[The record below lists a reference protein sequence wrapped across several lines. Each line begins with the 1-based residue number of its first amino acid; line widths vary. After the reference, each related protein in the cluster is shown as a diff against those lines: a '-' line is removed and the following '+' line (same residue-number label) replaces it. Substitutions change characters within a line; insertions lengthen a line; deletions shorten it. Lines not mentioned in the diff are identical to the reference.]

1 MAKKKTTPLL
11 EQYHKIKDQY
21 RDELLFFRLG
31 DFYELFYEDAKIA
44 SRVME
49 VTLTSKPIG
58 KDNEIPMAGVPAHSV
73 NSYIEKVLAG
83 GHRVAICEQVEEASQ
98 ASGVVDRQVVR
109 VITPGTLTEEDY
121 LDSRQ
126 NNYLLSFSFSGT
138 DNKVG
143 LAYVDLSTAEF
154 EVTEFDDDAENSV
167 LISEICRL
175 HPAEILVS
183 DEEKYESV
191 INKLNTHYDN
201 IAVTRR
207 AGWQFE
213 AEEAKISLNKQFD
226 SDPPEEIMENPS
238 LLSPAGAIVH
248 YLADTQK
255 QKLSHLNK
263 ITYYH
268 RDGFMVLDA
277 ASQRNLELVES
288 LTGQQQATLLD
299 VLDETETA
307 MGSRRLRHWILRP
320 LLNDKKINSRLN
332 SVEWF
337 LNNGPEIE
345 VVKEQLRQIF
355 DIQRIVGKIGSNRA
369 NPRDLK
375 ALGESLKR
383 IPEIKEL
390 LPDTDEYSLMKNRLH
405 ELADLREELDN
416 AIVDNP
422 PAKISEGEIFKEGYS
437 ERLDELRDLMRGG
450 RDWITNLQ
458 KEERE
463 RTEISSLKVGHNR
476 VYGYYIEVTDPNLD
490 KVPDDYQRKQT
501 LTNSE
506 RYITPELKEKERMI
520 FGAEDKAMALEEDLF
535 TSLREDILKYL
546 EKLQE
551 NADVL
556 ADLDVI
562 VCLADLARQRGYR
575 RPRVDWSSELKI
587 EKGRHPVVEEI
598 HEEEFVP
605 NDLELDEDRR
615 LVILTGPNM
624 AGKSTYIRQVAL
636 ISIMAQMGSFVPAK
650 FARIGMIDRVFTR
663 VGAHDF
669 LAGGQSTFMVEMIET
684 AEIVNNAQDRSLLIL
699 DEVGR
704 GTSTYDG
711 VAIAWSV
718 VEYIARR
725 INARTLFATHYHEL
739 NELSD
744 RFEKVFNMT
753 VRAREWDDEIVFLR
767 QVVEGHSDH
776 SYGIQVGKLAGL
788 PEAVIERSRQVLH
801 ELEEEKTRKIPAAEG
816 EKKMSQL
823 DLFHPARQ
831 VLDKL
836 EELEVEKMTPLE
848 AMNTLNRLQ
857 QDYKTARE
865 EE

>member
-1 MAKKKTTPLL
+1 MAKKTTPLL
-11 EQYHKIKDQY
+11 EQYNEIKEKYQ
-21 RDELLFFRLG
+21 DELLFFRLG
-31 DFYELFYEDAKIA
+31 DFYELFYEDARVA

-49 VTLTSKPIG
+49 ITLTSKPVG
-58 KDNEIPMAGVPAHSV
+58 KGNKIPMAGVPAHSV
-73 NSYIEKVLAG
+73 NSYIEKVINSG
-83 GHRVAICEQVEEASQ
+83 YRVAICEQVEEASQ
-98 ASGVVDRQVVR
+98 ASGVVNREVIR

-126 NNYLLSFSFSGT
+126 NNYLLSFFLPDKST
-138 DNKVG
+138 KVG
-143 LAYVDLSTAEF
+143 LAYLDLSTGEF
-154 EVTEFDDDAENSV
+154 EVTEFEDDFENTV

-175 HPAEILVS
+175 HPAEILIS
-183 DEEKYESV
+183 DCQKYEPIIATLS
-191 INKLNTHYDN
+191 TYYDN
-201 IAVTRR
+201 IAITRR
-207 AGWQFE
+207 PGWQFE
-213 AEEAKISLNKQFD
+213 PEEAKISLNKQFKKL
-226 SDPPEEIMENPS
+226 PEEIVASPLLISPS
-238 LLSPAGAIVH
+238 GALVH
-248 YLADTQK
+248 YLGDTQK
-255 QKLSHLNK
+255 QNLSHINK
-263 ITYYH
+263 ISRYD
-268 RDGFMVLDA
+268 RKKFMVLDA

-288 LTGQQQATLLD
+288 LTSQQHATLLN
-299 VLDETETA
+299 VLDATETA
-307 MGSRRLRHWILRP
+307 MGSRRLRRWILQP

-332 SVEWF
+332 AVEWF
-337 LNNGPEIE
+337 VNNGPEIP

-369 NPRDLK
+369 NPRDIK
-375 ALGESLKR
+375 ALGESLKQ
-383 IPEIKEL
+383 IPAIKEL
-390 LPDTDEYSLMKNRLH
+390 LPDTDEYNLMKNRLH
-405 ELADLREELDN
+405 ELSELREEIEA

-422 PAKISEGEIFKEGYS
+422 PAKISEGEIFKSNYN

-463 RTEISSLKVGHNR
+463 RTGINSLKVGHNR
-476 VYGYYIEVTDPNLD
+476 VYGYYIEVTDANLD
-490 KVPDDYQRKQT
+490 SVPDDYQRKQT
-501 LTNSE
+501 LANSE

-520 FGAEDKAMALEEDLF
+520 FGAEDKAMALEEELF
-535 TSLREDILKYL
+535 IKLREDILQYL

-562 VCLADLARQRGYR
+562 VCLAELARQRGYS
-575 RPRVDWSSELKI
+575 RPKVDWSSELKI

-605 NDLELDEDRR
+605 NDLELDRERR

-636 ISIMAQMGSFVPAK
+636 ISIMAQMGSFVPAD
-650 FARIGMIDRVFTR
+650 FARVGMIDRVFTR

-684 AEIVNNAQDRSLLIL
+684 AEIINNAAERSLLIL

-739 NELSD
+739 NELAD
-744 RFEKVFNMT
+744 RFNNVFNMT

-788 PEAVIERSRQVLH
+788 PEGVIERSRQVLH
-801 ELEEEKTRKIPAAEG
+801 ELEEEKTRKIPEASG
-816 EKKMSQL
+816 EREIAQL

-848 AMNTLNRLQ
+848 ALNALNRLQ
-857 QDYKTARE
+857 QDYKKAE
-865 EE
+865 QESS